1 MVYDLDHNPATQPRM
16 FGLEPDGVDCLKTFV
31 GHGTWWNTRFARP
44 LLCSEQLQEHG
55 FPVEDELLEQLQLR
69 MPLDWYFLME
79 ERIVNNLAVSSM
91 VGNGWSI
98 PCMGAFIM
106 YVFALLE
113 PRAAHLQISEPLPTQ
128 SDSGESYEDSPD
140 ECDHVEAGDP
150 PDQPSP
156 SKKPRWSL
164 VTRLDT
170 LDLDAVSDLVCMT
183 DKKA

>member
-31 GHGTWWNTRFARP
+31 GHGTWWITRFARP

-91 VGNGWSI
+91 AGNGWSI
-98 PCMGAFIM
+98 PCMGAFIV
-106 YVFALLE
+106 YVL
-113 PRAAHLQISEPLPTQ
+113 RCWNQEPLISRSVNPCRRRATVVSPMRIRLMNAIMLKPEILLTSPVQ
-128 SDSGESYEDSPD
+128 SRSRGG
-140 ECDHVEAGDP
+140 A
-150 PDQPSP
+150 
-156 SKKPRWSL
+156 W
-164 VTRLDT
+164 
-170 LDLDAVSDLVCMT
+170 
-183 DKKA
+183 